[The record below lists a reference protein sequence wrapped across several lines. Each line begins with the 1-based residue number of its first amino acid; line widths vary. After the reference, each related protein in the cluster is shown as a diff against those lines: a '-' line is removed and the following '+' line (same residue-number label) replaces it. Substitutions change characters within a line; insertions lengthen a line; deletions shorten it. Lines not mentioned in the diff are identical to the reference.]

1 MSSWG
6 EVLAAN
12 MQDSPGIDGWYY
24 DSSGFSLPSFN
35 MGDTKGRG
43 ARPWNFDTNAPLT
56 DDENFLAYEVQY
68 STMQKVAHEVTGRYP
83 IFVANGNGPRYND
96 TVFDSFLFP
105 GGIIPAGIFGHT
117 EAGFKRYGNVL
128 SSARDVLVLV
138 DISEIRTTQNLGDKW
153 LQGMKSNL
161 YQFQR
166 NLGVSM
172 QCKSTGHKMF
182 PNEQA
187 FTYAQAALMVKIS
200 EFCWG
205 GYLLSKVAGNHTP
218 QIEWDLSWF
227 SGISDWHKDGVHR
240 RDDTFASDY
249 ETPAFFRYPLGDP
262 VETIHHADWPEISYR
277 VAPHTFARRFENGIV
292 LVNPYDDTGED
303 EEDIENNEGVGNM
316 TDATG
321 VNDDNITLSDKMI
334 DAGTGLVLDH
344 LTVKE
349 GTSRFLLSR
358 KKLRH
363 GNDAILNGDK
373 QYVPAY
379 RSMGLND
386 HGEELG

>member
-117 EAGFKRYGNVL
+117 EAGFKRYGNLL

-138 DISEIRTTQNLGDKW
+138 DISEIRTTQLRR
-153 LQGMKSNL
+153 Q
-161 YQFQR
+161 
-166 NLGVSM
+166 VAP
-172 QCKSTGHKMF
+172 GHEVQ
-182 PNEQA
+182 PLPIPAEPRRLDAVQ
-187 FTYAQAALMVKIS
+187 
-200 EFCWG
+200 
-205 GYLLSKVAGNHTP
+205 
-218 QIEWDLSWF
+218 
-227 SGISDWHKDGVHR
+227 VHR
-240 RDDTFASDY
+240 A
-249 ETPAFFRYPLGDP
+249 
-262 VETIHHADWPEISYR
+262 
-277 VAPHTFARRFENGIV
+277 
-292 LVNPYDDTGED
+292 
-303 EEDIENNEGVGNM
+303 
-316 TDATG
+316 
-321 VNDDNITLSDKMI
+321 
-334 DAGTGLVLDH
+334 
-344 LTVKE
+344 
-349 GTSRFLLSR
+349 
-358 KKLRH
+358 
-363 GNDAILNGDK
+363 
-373 QYVPAY
+373 
-379 RSMGLND
+379 
-386 HGEELG
+386 

>member
-1 MSSWG
+1 M
-6 EVLAAN
+6 
-12 MQDSPGIDGWYY
+12 
-24 DSSGFSLPSFN
+24 
-35 MGDTKGRG
+35 
-43 ARPWNFDTNAPLT
+43 
-56 DDENFLAYEVQY
+56 
-68 STMQKVAHEVTGRYP
+68 
-83 IFVANGNGPRYND
+83 
-96 TVFDSFLFP
+96 
-105 GGIIPAGIFGHT
+105 
-117 EAGFKRYGNVL
+117 
-128 SSARDVLVLV
+128 
-138 DISEIRTTQNLGDKW
+138 
-153 LQGMKSNL
+153 
-161 YQFQR
+161 
-166 NLGVSM
+166 
-172 QCKSTGHKMF
+172 
-182 PNEQA
+182 
-187 FTYAQAALMVKIS
+187 
-200 EFCWG
+200 
-205 GYLLSKVAGNHTP
+205 
-218 QIEWDLSWF
+218 
-227 SGISDWHKDGVHR
+227 
-240 RDDTFASDY
+240 
-249 ETPAFFRYPLGDP
+249 
-262 VETIHHADWPEISYR
+262 
-277 VAPHTFARRFENGIV
+277 